1 MLPLHLREYKR
12 LLLAKPSIINK
23 IQSDNQTAVELR
35 KLRYASCVMGANAM
49 N

>member
-12 LLLAKPSIINK
+12 LLLAKSSIITK

-35 KLRYASCVMGANAM
+35 KLRYASCVMGLVL
-49 N
+49 

>member
-1 MLPLHLREYKR
+1 VLPLHLWEYKR

-35 KLRYASCVMGANAM
+35 KLRYPSCVMELTL
-49 N
+49 